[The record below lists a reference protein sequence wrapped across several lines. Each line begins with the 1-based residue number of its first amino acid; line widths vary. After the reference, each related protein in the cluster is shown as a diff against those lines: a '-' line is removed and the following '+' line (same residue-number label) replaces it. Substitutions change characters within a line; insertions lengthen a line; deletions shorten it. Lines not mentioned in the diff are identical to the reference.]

1 MFPVPSH
8 LPRTGGE
15 HSSSRQNSGS
25 GSPNAG
31 AAEDEMEVDLVL
43 DLFEPIL
50 KEKELKSETVRG
62 VRERLEIAA
71 RENKVCYLQC
81 LVREDTD
88 ES

>member
-1 MFPVPSH
+1 
-8 LPRTGGE
+8 
-15 HSSSRQNSGS
+15 
-25 GSPNAG
+25 
-31 AAEDEMEVDLVL
+31 MEVDLVL